1 MKRILLA
8 LAALSLA
15 VGTSIATTR
24 AVWTDTVTVTNNQV
38 QTGTADLQVSTAG
51 IGGGAWDTTT
61 KAATIVLTNLIPGGA
76 YKHDY
81 DFSLWNNSTTGLNF
95 NISAQVTSATGL
107 GAVDQSKL
115 LLALYENGTDPDAPG
130 VGSGWITLAN
140 WQLSQKTLNSLLTSS
155 TIKDYRLAAKL
166 DSTAANEWQGIVVTM
181 TFTVVGT
188 QP

>member
-1 MKRILLA
+1 MKRILFA

-51 IGGGAWDTTT
+51 IGGGAWNTST
-61 KAATIVLTNLIPGGA
+61 KAATIVLADLIPCGA
-76 YKHDY
+76 YKQNY

-95 NISAQVTSATGL
+95 NISTQVTSATGM

-115 LLALYENGTDPDAPG
+115 LLALYENGTDPD
-130 VGSGWITLAN
+130 VTGSGWISLTN
-140 WQLSQKTLNSLLTSS
+140 WQLSQRTLNSLLTSS
-155 TIKDYRLAAKL
+155 SIKDYRLAAKL
-166 DSTAANEWQGIVVTM
+166 DATAANEWQGLTVTL
-181 TFTVVGT
+181 TFTVLGT